1 MPRAQEVAK
10 DLQGVAATR
19 LAKQTPASV
28 SRQKFCAIQDAME
41 DLQTPNAL
49 TTVRFEI
56 QYKYNI
62 LCHRDYNRLLK
73 V

>member
-19 LAKQTPASV
+19 LAKQTPASA
-28 SRQKFCAIQDAME
+28 SRRNFCVIQDAME

-56 QYKYNI
+56 QCNI
-62 LCHRDYNRLLK
+62 LCHRDYNNLLK

>member
-19 LAKQTPASV
+19 LAKQTPAASA
-28 SRQKFCAIQDAME
+28 SRRNFCVIQDAME
-41 DLQTPNAL
+41 DLQTPNVL

-56 QYKYNI
+56 Q
-62 LCHRDYNRLLK
+62 
-73 V
+73 